1 MSTVKAERIEELE
14 QILADVMKYV
24 DPWIKG
30 SDIDRCEVDRAKI
43 MSEKVKRALEKK
55 DKEIKDLKYN
65 LERSDKLC
73 NAALFL
79 LGKQVE

>member
-1 MSTVKAERIEELE
+1 MTDTERIEELE
-14 QILADVMKYV
+14 QIIVDIMKYV
-24 DPWIKG
+24 GPWIKG
-30 SDIDRCEVDRAKI
+30 TDIDRCEVDRAKI

-55 DKEIKDLKYN
+55 DQKIKDLQYN

-79 LGKQVE
+79 LGRQV